1 MNGNMIKLSKSDIGI
16 YEILAVFKV
25 LKKAYLGMGSEVQ
38 LFEDNLKNI
47 FKREVVCVSSG
58 TAALQLAIESCEIGK
73 GDEIL
78 VPSFTFV
85 ATYQAIS
92 GTGAKPISCDINPNT
107 LLIDLNDA
115 QKKTTKNTKAIIP
128 VYFTGGVGEIDKTH
142 EFALKNNLRLIEDAA
157 HAFGTSFKNKLIG
170 SFGDITCFSFD
181 GIKNI
186 TSGEGGCVISNDQ
199 KLLEKIKNKRL
210 LGVINDTHN
219 RYEGKR
225 SWEFDVKEQGWRY
238 HMSNIFAAIGNV
250 QLTRFKKF
258 SIKRKELAKL
268 YDKQF
273 KNCNNIFPI
282 KRNYQEVVPHIYVV
296 RLASNINRDEIRH
309 SLLKLNIEIGFHY
322 FPNHLLN
329 YYNTNEKL
337 PQTESIYKNLISL
350 PLHTK
355 LKTKDVKYVAKNLI
369 KLTKI
374 V

>member
-1 MNGNMIKLSKSDIGI
+1 MIKLSKSDIGI

-38 LFEDNLKNI
+38 LFEDNLKKT

-58 TAALQLAIESCEIGK
+58 TAALQLAIESCDIGI

-85 ATYQAIS
+85 ATFQAIS
-92 GTGAKPISCDINPNT
+92 ATGAKPISCDINPNT
-107 LLIDLNDA
+107 LLIDLKDA
-115 QKKTTKNTKAIIP
+115 EKKLTKKTKAIIP

-142 EFALKNNLRLIEDAA
+142 EFALRNNIRIIEDAA

-199 KLLEKIKNKRL
+199 EVIEKIKNKRL
-210 LGVINDTHN
+210 LGVINDTQN
-219 RYEGKR
+219 RYSGKR
-225 SWEFDVKEQGWRY
+225 SWEFDVREQGWRY
-238 HMSNIFAAIGNV
+238 HMSNIFAAIGNA
-250 QLTRFKKF
+250 QLNRFKEF
-258 SIKRKELAKL
+258 SSKRRELAKQ

-273 KNCNNIFPI
+273 KNCKNIFPI

-296 RLASNINRDEIRH
+296 RLASNINREEIRH
-309 SLLKLNIEIGFHY
+309 SLLKLNIETGFHY
-322 FPNHLLN
+322 YPNHQLTFYKTEVTLPE
-329 YYNTNEKL
+329 TEK
-337 PQTESIYKNLISL
+337 IYKSLISL
-350 PLHTK
+350 PLHTN
-355 LKTKDVKYVAKNLI
+355 LKFKQI
-369 KLTKI
+369 KI
-374 V
+374 VSKALIDLVE

>member
-1 MNGNMIKLSKSDIGI
+1 M
-16 YEILAVFKV
+16 
-25 LKKAYLGMGSEVQ
+25 
-38 LFEDNLKNI
+38 
-47 FKREVVCVSSG
+47 
-58 TAALQLAIESCEIGK
+58 QLAIESCDIGM

-92 GTGAKPISCDINPNT
+92 GTGATPISCDINPNN

-115 QKKTTKNTKAIIP
+115 EKKLTKKTKAIIP

-142 EFALKNNLRLIEDAA
+142 EFALKNNLRIIEDAA
-157 HAFGTSFKNKLIG
+157 HAFGSSFKQKLIG

-199 KLLEKIKNKRL
+199 KVIEKIKNKRL

-219 RYEGKR
+219 RYAEKR

-250 QLTRFKKF
+250 QLNRFKEF
-258 SIKRKELAKL
+258 SDKRRELAKL

-273 KNCNNIFPI
+273 KHCNNIFPI

-296 RLASNINRDEIRH
+296 RLASNINRDEIRL
-309 SLLKLNIEIGFHY
+309 SLLKLNIEKGFHY
-322 FPNHLLN
+322 YPNHLL
-329 YYNTNEKL
+329 TFFKTEEALTETEK
-337 PQTESIYKNLISL
+337 IYERLISL

-355 LKTKDVKYVAKNLI
+355 LKFKHIKVVSKALI
-369 KLTKI
+369 DL
-374 V
+374 VE